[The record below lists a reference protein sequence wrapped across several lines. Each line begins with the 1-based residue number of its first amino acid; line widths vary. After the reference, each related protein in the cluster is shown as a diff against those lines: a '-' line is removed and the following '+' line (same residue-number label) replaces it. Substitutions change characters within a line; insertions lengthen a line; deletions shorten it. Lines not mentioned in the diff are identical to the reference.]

1 MKQQATTLRVFG
13 LIVRCLFALLLVFT
27 SFYSVLAYV
36 PDTYHA
42 FIQAPFMGWIPTL
55 IRFQPLL
62 YTVLVTA
69 VSISLWTNRDSSD
82 RVSRRLV
89 MEFMIAAV
97 LSAIYLM
104 IAHPYSSLQNDS
116 QSFVLALATIF
127 PILWIGV
134 IDCRAYWRRRDWT
147 AVSLPRFG
155 ISLLLSGALAVAI
168 VYPATAYLRYWAAG
182 TPLPPIGRMDL
193 LAWSEAVLAHL
204 LLFCMVIGLLAFC
217 ESVAWRTSYPL
228 KVRFVSFAG
237 VAWLTLA
244 VLMERVAFGAIPFH
258 GTESLVYSCFFGLAG
273 VVFAAGLVLRAES
286 QVSAESHAV
295 PQRRHQVETALLA
308 LVLLGATCI
317 VPAMIGLI
325 DWNSIVEKTWVLVF
339 WTATLFILMRVIPRP
354 RRALHPLAAITLPIV
369 AYCVS
374 AFGFQPQQWTSPES
388 SLSNAVNIHSS
399 YDTSYV
405 LAHDLLSTT
414 TKEPCDDQCNYLHE
428 QTNIPPA
435 MLSSAPELNLVDHLE
450 RAKGKLPDI
459 YVLVIDSLRQDYVTP
474 YNPAVDYTPEI
485 AAFAKDSLV
494 FHNAFTR
501 YAGTTLSEPAI
512 WAGAMLLH
520 THFVQ
525 PFSRVN
531 NLEKLAT
538 VDGYEEFVT
547 VDTTL
552 RSLLSN
558 HSDLVPLDD
567 HADKWTDIDLCSTVD
582 DAAKKISRRGDPAR
596 PIFMFTQPQ
605 NVHLLTVH
613 KRHADMILN
622 TREQLERAYAQDLR
636 RMDSCFGRFVRFL
649 KSKGRYDNSIIVLT
663 ADHGE
668 FGRGA
673 HTTSIEPDVLKVPLI
688 IHVPEV
694 IRRTYHYDTSKL
706 IFTTDITP
714 TLYYL
719 LGHRP
724 LRNNEIL
731 GRPMITETSDE
742 SLQYERSSYLVGA
755 SYAANY
761 GILSDNGRTLF
772 AFDDSKHEEAL
783 YDLAADPHGDHNLIT
798 PQVAKVDDKEIRDHL
813 AQIAKAYN
821 FQYRPL
827 TLIGWLMH

>member
-1 MKQQATTLRVFG
+1 MKQPATTLRVFG
-13 LIVRCLFALLLVFT
+13 SIARCLFALLLVFT

-42 FIQAPFMGWIPTL
+42 FIQAPFMSWIPTL
-55 IRFQPLL
+55 IGFQPFL
-62 YTVLVTA
+62 YALLVTA
-69 VSISLWTNRDSSD
+69 VSISLWMERSSD
-82 RVSRRLV
+82 SVSRRLV
-89 MEFMIAAV
+89 LEFMIAAALV
-97 LSAIYLM
+97 SIYLM
-104 IAHPYSSLQNDS
+104 IARPYSSLKNDS
-116 QSFVLALATIF
+116 HSFVLALATIF

-134 IDCRAYWRRRDWT
+134 IDCRIYWSKRDWT
-147 AVSLPRFG
+147 VAASPRFG
-155 ISLLLSGALAVAI
+155 MALLLLSALAIAI
-168 VYPATAYLRYWAAG
+168 VYPTAAYLRFWSAG
-182 TPLPPIGRMDL
+182 TPLPPIGRVDL
-193 LAWSEAVLAHL
+193 LAWSEAVLAQI
-204 LLFCMVIGLLAFC
+204 LLFSLVIGLLVFC
-217 ESVAWRTSYPL
+217 ESMAWRTRGPL
-228 KVRFVSFAG
+228 QVRFVSFAG

-244 VLMERVAFGAIPFH
+244 ALMERVAFGAIPFH
-258 GTESLVYSCFFGLAG
+258 GTESLVYSVFFGLAG
-273 VVFAAGLVLRAES
+273 VVFAVGLIVRGAS
-286 QVSAESHAV
+286 QPSQELQAV
-295 PQRRHQVETALLA
+295 PQRRHPAETTLLA
-308 LVLLGATCI
+308 LVLLGAACV
-317 VPAMIGLI
+317 VPAIIGLI
-325 DWNSIVEKTWVLVF
+325 DWNSIAEKSWVLVF
-339 WTATLFILMRVIPRP
+339 WTATVFILMRVIPRP
-354 RRALHPLAAITLPIV
+354 KRALHPLAATVLPIL
-369 AYCVS
+369 AYCGS
-374 AFGFQPQQWTSPES
+374 AFGFQPQQWASPES
-388 SLSNAVNIHSS
+388 PLSNAINIHSS
-399 YDTSYV
+399 YDVSYV
-405 LAHDLLSTT
+405 VARDLLATT
-414 TKEPCDDQCNYLHE
+414 AKQPCDDQCNYLHE

-435 MLSSAPELNLVDHLE
+435 MLSSAPELDLVDHLQPSKE
-450 RAKGKLPDI
+450 KRPDI
-459 YVLVIDSLRQDYVTP
+459 YLLVIDSLRQDFVTP

-538 VDGYEEFVT
+538 ADGYQQFVT

-552 RSLLSN
+552 RSLLDSRT
-558 HSDLVPLDD
+558 DLVPLDD
-567 HADKWTDIDLCSTVD
+567 NANKWTDVDLCSTVD
-582 DAAKKISRRGDPAR
+582 DAEQKITRRTDPSR

-613 KRHADMILN
+613 KRHADLILN

-636 RMDSCFGRFVRFL
+636 RMDGCFGRFVRFL
-649 KSKGRYDNSIIVLT
+649 KNKGRYDNSIIVLT

-688 IHVPEV
+688 IHVPESV
-694 IRRTYHYDTSKL
+694 RRTYYYDTSKL

-724 LRNNEIL
+724 IRNNEIL
-731 GRPMITETSDE
+731 GRPMITATSAE
-742 SLQYERSSYLVGA
+742 SLQYERPSYLLAA
-755 SYAANY
+755 SYAPNY
-761 GILSDNGRTLF
+761 GILSDNGRMLF
-772 AFDDSKHEEAL
+772 AFDDYKHEEGL
-783 YDLAADPHGDHNLIT
+783 YDLSSDPHGDRNLIT
-798 PQVAKVDDKEIRDHL
+798 PQVARADDNEIRTHL

-827 TLIGWLMH
+827 TLVGWLMH

>member
-1 MKQQATTLRVFG
+1 MKQQATTVRVFG
-13 LIVRCLFALLLVFT
+13 LIARCLFALLLVFT
-27 SFYSVLAYV
+27 SFYSVLAYI

-42 FIQAPFMGWIPTL
+42 FIQAPFMAWIPML
-55 IRFQPLL
+55 IRFQPFLYALL
-62 YTVLVTA
+62 AGA
-69 VSISLWTNRDSSD
+69 VSISLWMDRDGD

-89 MEFMIAAV
+89 LEFIIAAV
-97 LSAIYLM
+97 LVSIYLM
-104 IAHPYSSLQNDS
+104 IARPYSSLHNDS
-116 QSFVLALATIF
+116 HSFVLALATIF
-127 PILWIGV
+127 PILWIG
-134 IDCRAYWRRRDWT
+134 ILDCRAYWRKRDWT
-147 AVSLPRFG
+147 AEASPRFG
-155 ISLLLSGALAVAI
+155 IALLLGTGLAVAI
-168 VYPATAYLRYWAAG
+168 VYPAAAYLRFWSAG
-182 TPLPPIGRMDL
+182 TPLPPINRVDL
-193 LAWSEAVLAHL
+193 LAWSAAVLAHV
-204 LLFCMVIGLLAFC
+204 LLFSLVIGLLAFC
-217 ESVAWRTSYPL
+217 ESVAWRAHYPL
-228 KVRFVSFAG
+228 KARFVSFAG

-244 VLMERVAFGAIPFH
+244 ALMDRVAFGAIPFH
-258 GTESLVYSCFFGLAG
+258 GTESLVYSWFFGLAG
-273 VVFAAGLVLRAES
+273 VMFAGGLVLRAAS
-286 QVSAESHAV
+286 QPSTDLHAV
-295 PQRRHQVETALLA
+295 PQRRYRAETALLA
-308 LVLLGATCI
+308 LVLMGAACV
-317 VPAMIGLI
+317 VPAIIGLI

-354 RRALHPLAAITLPIV
+354 RQALHPLVAIVVPIL

-388 SLSNAVNIHSS
+388 PLSNAISVHSS
-399 YDTSYV
+399 YDVSYV
-405 LAHDLLSTT
+405 LARDLLATT
-414 TKEPCDDQCNYLHE
+414 AKQPCDDQCNYLHE

-435 MLSSAPELNLVDHLE
+435 MLSSTPELDLVDHLQPTQ
-450 RAKGKLPDI
+450 GKRPDI
-459 YVLVIDSLRQDYVTP
+459 YILVIDSLRQDYVTA
-474 YNPAVDYTPEI
+474 YNPVVDYTPEI

-531 NLEKLAT
+531 NLEKLAAA
-538 VDGYEEFVT
+538 DGYQSFVT

-552 RSLLSN
+552 RSLLDN
-558 HSDLVPLDD
+558 RADLVPLDD
-567 HADKWTDIDLCSTVD
+567 HAGKWTDVDLCSTVD
-582 DAAKKISRRGDPAR
+582 DAEQKISRRSDPAR

-613 KRHADMILN
+613 KHHPDMILH
-622 TREQLERAYAQDLR
+622 TREELERAYAQDLR
-636 RMDSCFGRFVRFL
+636 RMDGCFGRFVRFL
-649 KSKGRYDNSIIVLT
+649 KNKGRYDNSIIVLT

-668 FGRGA
+668 FGHGA

-688 IHVPEV
+688 IHVPENV
-694 IRRTYHYDTSKL
+694 HRTYYYDTSKL

-724 LRNNEIL
+724 IRNNEIL
-731 GRPMITETSDE
+731 GRPMITETSAE
-742 SLQYERSSYLVGA
+742 FLRYERPSYLVAA
-755 SYAANY
+755 SYAPNY

-772 AFDDSKHEEAL
+772 AFDDYKHEEAL
-783 YDLAADPHGDHNLIT
+783 YDLSSDPHGDHNLIT
-798 PQVAKVDDKEIRDHL
+798 PQVAQADDKEIRNHL

-827 TLIGWLMH
+827 TLVGWLMH

>member
-1 MKQQATTLRVFG
+1 RW
-13 LIVRCLFALLLVFT
+13 LFALLLVFT
-27 SFYSVLAYV
+27 SFYAVLAYI

-42 FIQAPFMGWIPTL
+42 FIQAPFLSWIPTL
-55 IRFQPLL
+55 IRFQPFL
-62 YTVLVTA
+62 YALLVTA
-69 VSISLWTNRDSSD
+69 VSISLWMERSSD
-82 RVSRRLV
+82 SVSRRLV
-89 MEFMIAAV
+89 LEFIIAAALV
-97 LSAIYLM
+97 SIYLM
-104 IAHPYSSLQNDS
+104 IARPYSSLHNDS
-116 QSFVLALATIF
+116 HSFVLALATIF
-127 PILWIGV
+127 PILWIG
-134 IDCRAYWRRRDWT
+134 ILDCRAYWRKRDWT
-147 AVSLPRFG
+147 TAAIPRFG
-155 ISLLLSGALAVAI
+155 IALLLSSALAVAI
-168 VYPATAYLRYWAAG
+168 VYPAAAYLRFWSAG

-193 LAWSEAVLAHL
+193 LAWSGTVLTQI
-204 LLFCMVIGLLAFC
+204 LLFSLVIGLLAFC
-217 ESVAWRTSYPL
+217 EAVAWRTSYPL
-228 KVRFVSFAG
+228 QARFVSFAG

-244 VLMERVAFGAIPFH
+244 ALMERVAFGAIPFH
-258 GTESLVYSCFFGLAG
+258 GTESLVYSWFFGLAG
-273 VVFAAGLVLRAES
+273 VVFAGGMVLCAAS
-286 QVSAESHAV
+286 QPSADLPAV
-295 PQRRHQVETALLA
+295 PQRRHRAETALLA
-308 LVLLGATCI
+308 LVLLGAACV
-317 VPAMIGLI
+317 VPAIIGLI
-325 DWNSIVEKTWVLVF
+325 DWNSIVEKSWVLVF
-339 WTATLFILMRVIPRP
+339 WTTSLFILMRVIPRP
-354 RRALHPLAAITLPIV
+354 KRALHPLVAIVLPIL

-388 SLSNAVNIHSS
+388 PLSNAMSIHSS

-405 LAHDLLSTT
+405 LARDLLAPTA
-414 TKEPCDDQCNYLHE
+414 KQPCDDQCNYLHE
-428 QTNIPPA
+428 QTNISPA
-435 MLSSAPELNLVDHLE
+435 MLSSTPELNLVDHLE

-459 YVLVIDSLRQDYVTP
+459 YVLVIDSLRQDYVTA

-531 NLEKLAT
+531 NLEKLTIA
-538 VDGYEEFVT
+538 DGYQEFVT

-558 HSDLVPLDD
+558 HTDLVPLDN
-567 HADKWTDIDLCSTVD
+567 HADKWTDVDLCSTVD
-582 DAAKKISRRGDPAR
+582 DAAQKISRQSDPAR

-613 KRHADMILN
+613 KNHPDMILH
-622 TREQLERAYAQDLR
+622 TREELERAYAQDLR
-636 RMDSCFGRFVRFL
+636 RMDGCFGRFVRFL
-649 KSKGRYDNSIIVLT
+649 KNKGRYDNSIIVLT

-668 FGRGA
+668 FGHGA

-688 IHVPEV
+688 IHVPESV
-694 IRRTYHYDTSKL
+694 RRTYYYDTSKL

-724 LRNNEIL
+724 IRNNEIL
-731 GRPMITETSDE
+731 GRPMITETSAE
-742 SLQYERSSYLVGA
+742 SLQYERPSYLVAA
-755 SYAANY
+755 SYAPNY

-772 AFDDSKHEEAL
+772 AFDDYKHEEAL
-783 YDLAADPHGDHNLIT
+783 YDLTADPHGDHNLIT
-798 PQVAKVDDKEIRDHL
+798 PQVAQADDKEIRSHL

-827 TLIGWLMH
+827 TLVGWLMH